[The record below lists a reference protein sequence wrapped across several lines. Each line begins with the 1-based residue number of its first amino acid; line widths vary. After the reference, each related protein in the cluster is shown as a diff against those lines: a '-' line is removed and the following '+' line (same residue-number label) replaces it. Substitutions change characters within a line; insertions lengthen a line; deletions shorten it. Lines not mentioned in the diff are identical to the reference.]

1 MEMAKRSG
9 LGKGLDSLISSEAGT
24 VEQVQK
30 PLKFTDTGS
39 NVSDKTEK
47 EETMI
52 KLRLIE
58 PNREQPRTEF
68 NEEKLTELAESI
80 RQYGIIQPLLL
91 VKKGNYYTIV
101 AGERRYRAA
110 KLAGLKEVP
119 AIVKTFTEEE
129 IAEIALV
136 ENLQREDLNP
146 IEEANAY
153 QRLLKEFHMTQEE
166 VAKKVSKSRS
176 VVANSLRLLKLE
188 ESVQHMVEDGTLS
201 NGHAKVLLGVEDLT
215 LQLQAALHVASLQLS
230 VRETEQYV
238 KLLLHPREKKEKPT
252 FAHSEVYQKLAER
265 MQERVGTKV
274 RIIQKDEEKGKIEIE
289 YYSGADLE
297 RLLELLG

>member
-1 MEMAKRSG
+1 MAKRSG
-9 LGKGLDSLISSEAGT
+9 LGKGLDSLISAEAGT
-24 VEQVQK
+24 VEAVQRPK
-30 PLKFTDTGS
+30 KSVEPVKDIP
-39 NVSDKTEK
+39 KEPEK

-58 PNREQPRTEF
+58 PNREQPRKEF
-68 NEEKLTELAESI
+68 NEEKLAELAESI
-80 RQYGIIQPLLL
+80 RQYGVIQPLLL
-91 VKKGNYYTIV
+91 VKNGNYYTIV

-119 AIVKTFTEEE
+119 AIVKEFTEEE

-146 IEEANAY
+146 LEEAMAY

-166 VAKKVSKSRS
+166 IARKVSKSRS
-176 VVANSLRLLKLE
+176 VIANSLRLLKLE

-201 NGHAKVLLGVEDLT
+201 NGHAKVLLGIEDLS
-215 LQLQAALHVASLQLS
+215 LQAQAAFHVASLQLS
-230 VRETEQYV
+230 VRETEQYI
-238 KLLLHPREKKEKPT
+238 KQLLHPKEKKEKPT
-252 FAHSEVYQKLAER
+252 FAYSEVYQKLAER

-274 RIIQKDEEKGKIEIE
+274 RIIQKDQEKGKIEIE

>member
-9 LGKGLDSLISSEAGT
+9 LGKGLDSLISTEAGT
-24 VEQVQK
+24 VEPVQK
-30 PLKFTDTGS
+30 PKKSVELI
-39 NVSDKTEK
+39 
-47 EETMI
+47 EEPQKQPENQEAMI

-58 PNREQPRTEF
+58 PNREQPRKEF
-68 NEEKLTELAESI
+68 NEEKLAELAESI
-80 RQYGIIQPLLL
+80 RQYGVIQPLLL
-91 VKKGNYYTIV
+91 VKRGRYYTIV

-119 AIVKTFTEEE
+119 AIVKEFTAEE
-129 IAEIALV
+129 IAEISLV

-146 IEEANAY
+146 MEEAKAY

-166 VAKKVSKSRS
+166 IAKKVSKSRS
-176 VVANSLRLLKLE
+176 LIANSLRLLKLE

-238 KLLLHPREKKEKPT
+238 KLLLYPREKKEKPT